1 MNNEFIRKNNFI
13 RSIIEKR
20 QKGIKCGIPSF
31 CTANPIVIEAC
42 LQQGVRFNDSILIE
56 ATANQVNQLGG
67 YTGMRPSDYRDMV
80 YEIADKVG
88 FPKWSI
94 ILGGDHL
101 GPLPWY
107 KEPEGSAME
116 KAEALVREY
125 VAAGYKKIHLDTSMR
140 LGDDP
145 RNAPLELSTIARRGA
160 RLYRACEEEYEKLL
174 KKNPVEIRPVYI
186 IGSEVPIPGGE
197 QNEDDALSVTRVE
210 DLEATIAAYEEAFAA
225 IGMPDAMENVVGIVV
240 QPGVEFGNENIACYD
255 RLKTSELCEAVRK
268 HPSLVMEGHSTDY
281 QPIFHLREMVADG
294 IAILKVGPA
303 LTYALRE
310 ALFALSMIE
319 EQLLPSYEQSHF
331 REILDDV
338 MTENDKHW
346 RKYYRGTELELHL
359 KRQYSLSDR
368 SRYYYPDERVSAS
381 IEKLFANINRT
392 RIPFGLLRQ
401 FLPNQYI
408 MVREGMLE
416 CEARE
421 LVKSHI
427 IDVIEEYNYATKNN
441 YVINRYHFS

>member
-1 MNNEFIRKNNFI
+1 MNNNFI
-13 RSIIEKR
+13 RNIIEKR
-20 QKGIKCGIPSF
+20 QRGISCGIPSF

-67 YTGMRPSDYRDMV
+67 YTGMRPADFRDMV
-80 YEIADKVG
+80 YEIADRVN
-88 FPKWSI
+88 FPKSGV

-107 KEPEGSAME
+107 KEKEDVAME

-140 LGDDP
+140 LADDP
-145 RNAPLELSTIARRGA
+145 RDKPLLLSTIARRGA
-160 RLYRACEEEYEKLL
+160 RLYRACEEEYFKLL
-174 KKNPVEIRPVYI
+174 ENNHAEVRPVYI

-197 QNEDDALSVTRVE
+197 QNEDDTISVTRVE
-210 DLEATIAAYEEAFAA
+210 DLEATLNAYTAEFEKL
-225 IGMPDAMENVVGIVV
+225 GMPNAMENVVGIVV
-240 QPGVEFGNENIACYD
+240 QPGVEFGNENIACYN

-310 ALFALSMIE
+310 ALFALNMIE
-319 EQLLPSYEQSHF
+319 EQLFPYDDQSHF
-331 REILDDV
+331 REVLEEVMLEDDR
-338 MTENDKHW
+338 HW
-346 RKYYRGTELELHL
+346 RKYYRGSELELHL

-368 SRYYYPDERVSAS
+368 SRYYYPDKRVNDA
-381 IEKLFANINRT
+381 IEKLFANINSR
-392 RIPFGLLRQ
+392 RIPHGLLRQ

-408 MVREGMLE
+408 MVREGMLSPD
-416 CEARE
+416 ARE

-427 IDVIEEYNYATKNN
+427 IDVIEEYNYATKTN